1 MKLNRVSNVQAGLI
15 DIAAVLFVVGG
26 VGSLVMSLLTIPL
39 FSITLPVAF
48 SMVLIVILATSLICS
63 LGAMHCYTLA
73 TKRALSDAGMR
84 GLIFGALLLIFSF
97 GFVGSFGPA
106 STSTML
112 AEVSAVLVLVGG
124 VICFVLRYTT
134 LASSP
139 VIDQP
144 IAHRGRAAT

>member
-1 MKLNRVSNVQAGLI
+1 MRLNRVSNLQAGLI
-15 DIAAVLFVVGG
+15 DISAVLFVVGG

-39 FSITLPVAF
+39 FGVALPVTY
-48 SMVLIVILATSLICS
+48 SMVLIVILAVSLICS

-84 GLIFGALLLIFSF
+84 GLIFGALLLIFSL
-97 GFVGSFGPA
+97 GFLGSFRPA
-106 STSTML
+106 ATSTLL
-112 AEVSAVLVLVGG
+112 AEASAVLVLIGG
-124 VICFVLRYTT
+124 MICFVLRYTT

-144 IAHRGRAAT
+144 IAHRAK

>member
-1 MKLNRVSNVQAGLI
+1 MRLNRVSNLQAGLI
-15 DIAAVLFVVGG
+15 DISAVLFVVGG

-39 FSITLPVAF
+39 FGVALPVTY
-48 SMVLIVILATSLICS
+48 SMVLIVILAVSLICS

-84 GLIFGALLLIFSF
+84 GLIFGALLLIFSL
-97 GFVGSFGPA
+97 GFLGSFRPA
-106 STSTML
+106 STSTLL
-112 AEVSAVLVLVGG
+112 AEASAVLVLIGG
-124 VICFVLRYTT
+124 MICFVLRYTT

-144 IAHRGRAAT
+144 IAHRAK

>member
-1 MKLNRVSNVQAGLI
+1 MRLNRVSNLQAGLI
-15 DIAAVLFVVGG
+15 DISAVLFVVGG

-39 FSITLPVAF
+39 FGVALPVVY
-48 SMVLIVILATSLICS
+48 SMVLIVILAVSLICS
-63 LGAMHCYTLA
+63 LGAIHCYTLA

-84 GLIFGALLLIFSF
+84 GLIFGALLLIFSL
-97 GFVGSFGPA
+97 GFVGSFSPA
-106 STSTML
+106 STSTLL

-124 VICFVLRYTT
+124 IICFILRYTA

-144 IAHRGRAAT
+144 IAQRTK